1 MVLPNQLTELSKLST
16 DEISD
21 LKLDFS
27 QLTLFTGGSVIKA
40 TITYEILAKTGT
52 GAVIQGYGITEAG
65 IVALDDASNFL
76 PGSAGRIVPNT
87 QLKVPNIINLNVRIS
102 K

>member
-16 DEISD
+16 DEISG

-27 QLTLFTGGSVIKA
+27 QLTLFTGGSVFNV
-40 TITYEILAKTGT
+40 TNTNEILAKTGT
-52 GAVIQGYGITEAG
+52 GAIIQGYGSTEAG
-65 IVALDDASNFL
+65 IVTLDDASNFL

-87 QLKVPNIINLNVRIS
+87 QLKVANIIN
-102 K
+102 